1 MRSITLSEFD
11 KRCAAL
17 LNEVQR
23 TGTPLSVTLDGRPLA
38 TVTPVTERSKTKR
51 LGALRDWI
59 TIHPDLDLVHADT
72 TDDWEMLR

>member
-17 LNEVQR
+17 LKEVQR
-23 TGTPLSVTLDGRPLA
+23 TGTPLLVTLEGRPLA
-38 TVTPVTERSKTKR
+38 AVTPVTERLKTKR
-51 LGALRDWI
+51 LGALRDMI
-59 TIHPDLDLVHADT
+59 TVRPDLDLVHADT

>member
-17 LNEVQR
+17 LKEVQR
-23 TGTPLSVTLDGRPLA
+23 TRTPLLVTLEERPLA
-38 TVTPVTERSKTKR
+38 AVTPVTERFKAKR
-51 LGALRDWI
+51 LGALRDMV
-59 TIHPDLDLVHADT
+59 TVRPDLDLVHADT